1 MLQIPLGIG
10 ISVTIRV
17 GKELG
22 AGNPRG
28 AKRASFTAVAIAR
41 KDVPRS
47 KESLLYCSGYCMY
60 QLMARALEMLTGRR
74 LELRT
79 LCF

>member
-1 MLQIPLGIG
+1 MYMKFLPVLQIPMGIG

-28 AKRASFTAVAIAR
+28 AKRASFIAVAIAR
-41 KDVPRS
+41 KDVPI
-47 KESLLYCSGYCMY
+47 LAYY
-60 QLMARALEMLTGRR
+60 
-74 LELRT
+74 LREWK
-79 LCF
+79 C

>member
-1 MLQIPLGIG
+1 MYIKFLLVLQIPMGIG

-28 AKRASFTAVAIAR
+28 AKRASFIAVAIAR
-41 KDVPRS
+41 KDVPI
-47 KESLLYCSGYCMY
+47 LAYY
-60 QLMARALEMLTGRR
+60 
-74 LELRT
+74 LREWKR
-79 LCF
+79 